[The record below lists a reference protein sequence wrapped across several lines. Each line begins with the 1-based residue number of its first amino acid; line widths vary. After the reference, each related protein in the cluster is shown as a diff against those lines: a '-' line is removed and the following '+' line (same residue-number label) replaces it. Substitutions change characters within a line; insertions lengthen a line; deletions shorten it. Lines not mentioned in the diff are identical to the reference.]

1 MAAHNPEMLLE
12 WRKRGSMQ
20 LVCPKASFLF
30 ERRNSAKSTWQTK
43 VFPGESHK
51 DGSRR
56 MYFWFWIC
64 AFSPLQ
70 STMIS
75 DLWALVQFSV
85 ILWDTI
91 QHPP

>member
-1 MAAHNPEMLLE
+1 MEEEGLHAAGMPQSQFFIRKKKLCQVHMAD
-12 WRKRGSMQ
+12 
-20 LVCPKASFLF
+20 
-30 ERRNSAKSTWQTK
+30 K
-43 VFPGESHK
+43 VFPGESRK